1 MNTILSP
8 ASGEDLIRLLRAW
21 RFWLS
26 SGVIG
31 GVIGLMIYFIAPP
44 PFRSLATVNVD
55 FNMEQAWSAET
66 DRQQFYYLER
76 ETRKL
81 VEIAWSDSVMDAVA
95 NQVKGVTVPE
105 LREELLQLGQPGEG
119 GWHFYA
125 DATQPELA
133 AELASTWAEVFT
145 LHARERIA
153 SEKGISSSITLDLT
167 QSAHLPVDRSIPFS
181 IYMLAGAVATSV
193 ISALV
198 LLFMPAK
205 ITENRSKRTGK
216 RSKLTG
222 K

>member
-1 MNTILSP
+1 MKFILTP

-31 GVIGLMIYFIAPP
+31 AVIGLMIYLIVPP
-44 PFRSLATVNVD
+44 PFRSTATVNVD
-55 FNMEQAWSAET
+55 FNMEQAWPAET

-81 VEIAWSDSVMDAVA
+81 EEIAWSDSVMEEVA
-95 NQVKGVTVPE
+95 SRVQDVTVPE
-105 LREELLQLGQPGEG
+105 LREELLHLGQPGEA

-133 AELASTWAEVFT
+133 AVLASTWAEAFT

-153 SEKGISSSITLDLT
+153 SEKGISSSIQLDLT
-167 QSAHLPVDRSIPFS
+167 QSAHLPIDRSIPSS
-181 IYMLAGAVATSV
+181 IYMLAGAVVTSV

-198 LLFMPAK
+198 MLFLPAK
-205 ITENRSKRTGK
+205 ITETRSKRTGK
-216 RSKLTG
+216 RSKLAG